1 MKIRPTHLVPL
12 ALAIVVALPASLG
25 SAATN
30 DREYKMGED
39 DGVAI
44 TPGVTTVHNINGT
57 FDSAGLT
64 GMDQLVDLIPSGGPV
79 YQSIVGRPDGVGGF
93 GVEFNAAS
101 SQFLRN
107 FSLGLPQTTWSAIGG
122 SHTGTLNY
130 NGIVNR
136 GMQFWV
142 KPDVATVQTLV
153 MDTNQ
158 QGVRINSSGN
168 FSMRYRNVDFN
179 STLAATPGN
188 WYHVMVVTDVSL
200 GTRMYVDGIAVAAAT
215 GVYSL
220 SDTSPLV
227 VGANTGGDENNFGGG
242 TEEFFDGIIDDLTLF
257 VMGENAA
264 VSYGGL
270 NFATDNGYANYW
282 LSGEPGDIDNSGA
295 LGPADKADFISG
307 WLSEKRVNG
316 VRVGDLSTFAAGDLN
331 FDGITDI
338 FDLALMQNALT
349 MAGFSAI
356 TAAELQGVPE
366 PSSLILLLFGG
377 AALSRRRRSA
387 S

>member
-1 MKIRPTHLVPL
+1 MKIRPTLLAPL
-12 ALAIVVALPASLG
+12 AMAIVVTLSASLG

-39 DGVAI
+39 DNGPI
-44 TPGVTTVHNINGT
+44 TPGVTAVPGGAGT
-57 FDSAGLT
+57 FDSAGESE
-64 GMDQLVDLIPSGGPV
+64 MDQLVDLIPSGGPI
-79 YQSIVGRPDGVGGF
+79 YQSVVGRPDGVGGL
-93 GVEFNAAS
+93 GIEFNAAS

-142 KPDVATVQTLV
+142 KPDIATAQTLV

-168 FSMRYRNVDFN
+168 FSMRYDGTDFN

-200 GTRMYVDGIAVAAAT
+200 GTRMYVDGIAVAAAA
-215 GVYSL
+215 GVYSF

-227 VGANTGGDENNFGGG
+227 VGANTGGDENSFGGG
-242 TEEFFDGIIDDLTLF
+242 TEEFFDGIIDDLSLF
-257 VMGENAA
+257 VIGENAA
-264 VSYGGL
+264 VSYGGFD
-270 NFATDNGYANYW
+270 FATDNGYADYW

-295 LGPADKADFISG
+295 LGPSDKADFIAG
-307 WLSEKRVNG
+307 WLSEKKVNG
-316 VRVGDLSTFAAGDLN
+316 IRVGDLSTFAAGDLN

-349 MAGFSAI
+349 TAGFSAI

-366 PSSLILLLFGG
+366 PTSLVLLLFGA
-377 AALSRRRRSA
+377 AALSPRRRYA
-387 S
+387 G